1 MIAACS
7 QTQAVSEAHKLA
19 RSPQN
24 PMVQQLLSLINA
36 ERSKRGL
43 TILRENPK
51 LAQAALIH
59 AEEQMAE
66 NALSHSSQNGDSVS
80 DRVAATGYS
89 WGFVAENLA
98 AGRETAQE
106 TLIDWINSPGHNKN
120 LFTKQ
125 ASEFG
130 AAYLSRPR
138 QSQNDLGHFWVL
150 VLAAPLQ

>member
-7 QTQAVSEAHKLA
+7 QTQATTETSDLVPE
-19 RSPQN
+19 RQSPK
-24 PMVQQLLSLINA
+24 VQQLLSLIND

-43 TILRENPK
+43 AILREDPK

-59 AEEQMAE
+59 AEEQMSE
-66 NALSHSSQNGDSVS
+66 NALSHSSLNGDSVS
-80 DRVAATGYS
+80 DRVAVTGYA

-98 AGRETAQE
+98 AGRETARE

-138 QSQNDLGHFWVL
+138 QNQNDLGHFWVL